1 MAKLKLA
8 FCLFVAA
15 LVVASPLPWSTP
27 AVEAMA
33 NAPVLHRVAPEHDHL
48 LNSHLHGVK
57 PIRPGVL
64 VKKGERRARYWVG
77 RWAYGYWVGLH
88 RGYGAIT
95 GNVQS
100 AGKAV
105 TGVKVMLI
113 SARGPAVKATHI
125 THTNISG
132 GYIMMRVRAGSYR
145 VRAVM
150 GERAG
155 QSPIHLYSGT
165 IVSVPI
171 KI

>member
-1 MAKLKLA
+1 MAKFRFVL
-8 FCLFVAA
+8 CLIVAMLFA
-15 LVVASPLPWSTP
+15 TGPLPLNAAPTG
-27 AVEAMA
+27 AVAKPPPKA
-33 NAPVLHRVAPEHDHL
+33 AAPHAAHTMVT
-48 LNSHLHGVK
+48 NSHLHGVK
-57 PIRPGVL
+57 AIHPGEIHKV
-64 VKKGERRARYWVG
+64 EHHARYWVG

-100 AGKAV
+100 GGRALPGAEV
-105 TGVKVMLI
+105 LLV
-113 SARGPAVKATHI
+113 SSRGTPIREKHI

-155 QSPIHLYSGT
+155 HSPVHLYSGT
-165 IVSVPI
+165 IVSVPV
-171 KI
+171 KL